1 MLGTKASGIYTDL
14 NLNLFIFVHR
24 VIESHNMNDILL
36 LADKVR
42 NTLILGESHF
52 REFKSALE
60 GKPGQKKPRLVKAIC
75 ADIAEALVSFANADG
90 GAILIGVEDDGTITG
105 IPHAEDDIDAMLNAP
120 TTHVYQQ
127 QQLPLTNANKLKL
140 DDKTI
145 LYFSANK
152 GTTMIYQLPDGRCV
166 RRKDKSTMPAS
177 VDQIQFERQEIR
189 SREYD
194 SQFVDGALVTDLD
207 TKMLQGIADQYIKG
221 LSIERYLQQIGL
233 AEYAQ
238 NGLRLK
244 RASLLLFATDINKW
258 HSRSQIRFLKI
269 SGNTLNAAP
278 NYNVISDE
286 TVTGNIFELVFKA
299 WEHLRSYL
307 AYKTEFGANSQFEQK
322 YIYPEDAVREA
333 ILNAIAHRDYSIM
346 NGIDIFIFNDRM
358 EIKSPGALISTITIM
373 NLYELEGSHESRN
386 SLIARVLR
394 ENKLMRELGEGM
406 KRIFS
411 LMQEQELEKPE
422 LYSNGQWFRV
432 TLSNKTIFS
441 PKEIE
446 WLQHFEKHK
455 LTRNQKQIILLGLGD
470 KEITSNDIFRA
481 LNISTT
487 ETEKFTQEV
496 TVLRNLGILVEIRTS
511 SSVTNFVKKQKQK
524 GLSISRKDVPRYRV
538 QVS

>member
-1 MLGTKASGIYTDL
+1 MD
-14 NLNLFIFVHR
+14 
-24 VIESHNMNDILL
+24 DILL

-52 REFKSALE
+52 REFKSAFE
-60 GKPGQKKPRLVKAIC
+60 GRPDSKRPRLAKSIC
-75 ADIAEALVSFANADG
+75 ADIGEALVSFANADG
-90 GAILIGVEDDGTITG
+90 GAVLIGVEDDGTITG
-105 IPHAEDDIDAMLNAP
+105 IPHSEEEIQIMLNSIR
-120 TTHVYQQ
+120 THIYQD
-127 QQLPLTNANKLKL
+127 QQLPLNNANKLVLENKA
-140 DDKTI
+140 I
-145 LYFSANK
+145 LYFSVNK

-166 RRKDKSTMPAS
+166 RRKDKATMPAS
-177 VDQIQFERQEIR
+177 VDQIQFERQEIK

-194 SQFVDGALVTDLD
+194 SQFVDGANVTDLD
-207 TKMLQGIADQYIKG
+207 VRLLQGIADQYIKG

-233 AEYAQ
+233 AEYSQ

-244 RASLLLFATDINKW
+244 RAALLLFAMDIDRW
-258 HSRSQIRFLKI
+258 HPRSQVRFLKVK
-269 SGNTLNAAP
+269 GNTLESGEK
-278 NYNVISDE
+278 YNVISDD
-286 TVTGNIFELVFKA
+286 TVKGNIFELVIKS

-333 ILNAIAHRDYSIM
+333 ILNAIAHRDYSIT
-346 NGIDIFIFNDRM
+346 NAIEIYIFNDRM
-358 EIKSPGALISTITIM
+358 EVKSPGALISTLTIK

-422 LYSNGQWFRV
+422 LYSNGLWFRV

-441 PKEIE
+441 TKQVE
-446 WLQHFEKHK
+446 WLQQFDKFNLSK
-455 LTRNQKQIILLGLGD
+455 NQKQIILLGLGD
-470 KEITSNDIFRA
+470 KEISSNDIFRA
-481 LNISTT
+481 LNISNT

-496 TVLRNLGILVEIRTS
+496 TVLRRYGILENFRTS
-511 SSVTNFVKKQKQK
+511 EEAKTIAFKTKKNK
-524 GLSISRKDVPRYRV
+524 KDIPRYKV
-538 QVS
+538 KLP

>member
-1 MLGTKASGIYTDL
+1 MD
-14 NLNLFIFVHR
+14 
-24 VIESHNMNDILL
+24 DILL

-52 REFKSALE
+52 REFKSALD
-60 GKPGQKKPRLVKAIC
+60 GRPDNKKSRLTKSIC
-75 ADIAEALVSFANADG
+75 ADIGEALVSFANADG

-105 IPHAEDDIDAMLNAP
+105 IPHSEEDIQTMLNSIN
-120 TTHVYQQ
+120 THIYQD
-127 QQLPLTNANKLKL
+127 QQLPLNNANKLVL
-140 DDKTI
+140 ENKTI
-145 LYFSANK
+145 LYFSVNK

-177 VDQIQFERQEIR
+177 VDQIQFERQEIK

-194 SQFVDGALVTDLD
+194 SQFVDGAMVTDLD
-207 TKMLQGIADQYIKG
+207 VQLLQGIADQYIKG

-244 RASLLLFATDINKW
+244 RAALLLFSTDIDRW
-258 HSRSQIRFLKI
+258 HPRSQVRFLKVK
-269 SGNTLNAAP
+269 GNTLEAGEK
-278 NYNVISDE
+278 YNVVSDD
-286 TVTGNIFELVFKA
+286 TVKGNIFELVIKS

-333 ILNAIAHRDYSIM
+333 ILNAIAHRDYSIS
-346 NGIDIFIFNDRM
+346 NAIEIYIFNDRM
-358 EIKSPGALISTITIM
+358 EIKSPGALISTLTVK

-422 LYSNGQWFRV
+422 LYSNGLWFRV

-441 PKEIE
+441 SKQLE
-446 WLQHFEKHK
+446 WLQQFDKYN
-455 LTRNQKQIILLGLGD
+455 LTKNQKQIILLGLGD
-470 KEITSNDIFRA
+470 KEILSNDIFKA
-481 LNISTT
+481 LNINNT

-496 TVLRNLGILVEIRTS
+496 TVLRKYGILESFRTS
-511 SSVTNFVKKQKQK
+511 EQAKNMAFKSKKNK
-524 GLSISRKDVPRYRV
+524 KDIPRYKV
-538 QVS
+538 KTP

>member
-1 MLGTKASGIYTDL
+1 MD
-14 NLNLFIFVHR
+14 
-24 VIESHNMNDILL
+24 DILL

-60 GKPGQKKPRLVKAIC
+60 GRTDNKKPRLLKTIC
-75 ADIAEALVSFANADG
+75 ADIGEALVSFANADG

-105 IPHAEDDIDAMLNAP
+105 IPHSEEDIQTMLNSIH
-120 TTHVYQQ
+120 THVYLN
-127 QQLPLTNANKLKL
+127 QQLPLNSANKLSL
-140 DDKTI
+140 ENKTI
-145 LYFSANK
+145 LYFSVNK
-152 GTTMIYQLPDGRCV
+152 GTTMIYQLPDGRCL

-177 VDQIQFERQEIR
+177 VDQIQFERQEIK

-194 SQFVDGALVTDLD
+194 SQFVDGAMVSDLD
-207 TKMLQGIADQYIKG
+207 VRLLQGIADQYING

-244 RASLLLFATDINKW
+244 RAALLLFATEIDRW
-258 HSRSQIRFLKI
+258 HPRSQVRFLKVK
-269 SGNTLNAAP
+269 GNTLEAGEK
-278 NYNVISDE
+278 YNVVSDD
-286 TVTGNIFELVFKA
+286 TVKGNIFELVIKS

-307 AYKTEFGANSQFEQK
+307 AYKTEFGTNSQFEQK

-333 ILNAIAHRDYSIM
+333 ILNAIAHRDYSIA
-346 NGIDIFIFNDRM
+346 NAIEIYIFNDRM
-358 EIKSPGALISTITIM
+358 EIKSPGALISTLTVK

-422 LYSNGQWFRV
+422 LYSNGLWFRV

-441 PKEIE
+441 SKELE
-446 WLQHFEKHK
+446 WLLQFEKFR
-455 LTRNQKQIILLGLGD
+455 LTKNQKQIVLLGLGD
-470 KEITSNDIFRA
+470 KEISSNDIFKA
-481 LNISTT
+481 LNINNT

-496 TVLRNLGILVEIRTS
+496 TILRKYGILESFRTPEHAKNIAFK
-511 SSVTNFVKKQKQK
+511 TKKNK
-524 GLSISRKDVPRYRV
+524 KDIPRYKV
-538 QVS
+538 KVP